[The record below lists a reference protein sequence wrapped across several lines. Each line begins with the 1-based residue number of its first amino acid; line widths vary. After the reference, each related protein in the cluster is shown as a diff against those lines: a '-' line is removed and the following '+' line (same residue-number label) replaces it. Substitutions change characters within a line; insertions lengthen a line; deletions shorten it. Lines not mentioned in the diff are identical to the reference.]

1 MTQPIPSAIPRAIDA
16 LLATVARVTAAAPD
30 DWQVIDGWPGVNQQT
45 NIIAIAWGDDAVKAT
60 QSAAYAGNGR
70 RWEDFGIACLI
81 SCWVGGYDNAQQRD
95 ARERAF
101 DLLGRLTAEI
111 RPVAG
116 TPAGS
121 TLPDESGQPTVL
133 YGEITEAQYIAT
145 DGEDASLGRFAQI
158 TFTITAKKVIG

>member
-16 LLATVARVTAAAPD
+16 LLATVARVTAAAPN

-70 RWEDFGIACLI
+70 RWEDFGIACVI
-81 SCWVGGYDNAQQRD
+81 SCWTGGYENAEQKAARD
-95 ARERAF
+95 RAF
-101 DLLGRLTAEI
+101 DLLDRIATEI
-111 RPVAG
+111 RSVSG

-121 TLPDESGQPTVL
+121 TLPDADGQPTVL
-133 YGEITEAQYIAT
+133 YGEITEAQYSAT